1 MTDSTISNLP
11 AGAPA
16 QPSDQIPIARG
27 GANYSL
33 TAQDVANLAPA
44 DPGVPAYGSATNAT
58 QINNGSNGFGATNF
72 YGSYII
78 GGPNNSQDFYNSLN
92 WFDGTPQKFPWFS
105 GNAATIFE
113 LVDPYYGTSN
123 SLTVGYLNGS
133 TTNANPGLS
142 IQTGTYNDGNNWV
155 FDTAIS
161 YPSQLFMGT
170 NGTTPAL
177 TFWTANSTGAVGSTV
192 PFVQALAVDK
202 DGGVF
207 LGDATGGSCGIGAI
221 NTGNYY
227 LNGQKIAAG
236 VMVGTNVSFI
246 FYDNAPPSGFPG
258 YQDGGAAN
266 FIGNGQNNYIG
277 SATSGFGTGSYN
289 FIGCGTA
296 NTIANDTYENIGSF
310 IGAGLGNT
318 ITGGSDYSAII
329 AGNHNVISGSNGFIA
344 SGANNSVTGNTSS
357 ASGEYALADLDNT
370 TAIGANNTFG
380 AADAPVLGGAQ
391 TETVVYSKKIPT
403 ADTTT
408 TFDIAIPA
416 GLLATAD
423 LTYSGTGSAANN
435 SCLSGR
441 CFAFMNYGQSAN
453 PNQSLYVAS
462 IGSGANWS
470 VTIDANVSNTYFTV
484 TIITDGSMDTNWT
497 FALILTKTSQ
507 SLT

>member
-44 DPGVPAYGSATNAT
+44 EPGVPAYGSAANAT

-72 YGSYII
+72 YGSYKL
-78 GGPNNSQDFYNSLN
+78 GGPNNSDDFYNSLN
-92 WFDGTPQKFPWFS
+92 YYNGTAQQYPWFS
-105 GNAATIFE
+105 GSTGTIFE
-113 LVDPYYGTSN
+113 IVDSYTGNSN
-123 SLTVGYLNGS
+123 SLVAGKFYGS
-133 TTNANPGLS
+133 TTNSNPGLS
-142 IQTGTYNDGNNWV
+142 IQTGTYNDGSNWV
-155 FDTAIS
+155 FDTTIS

-177 TFWTANSTGAVGSTV
+177 TLWTTESTGAAGSTV

-202 DGGVF
+202 NGGVF
-207 LGDATGGSCGIGAI
+207 LGDATGGSFGIGSI
-221 NTGNYY
+221 NTANYY

-236 VMVGTNVSFI
+236 VTVGTNVSFI
-246 FYDNAPPSGFPG
+246 FYDTTPPSGFPG
-258 YQDGGAAN
+258 YLDNGLAN

-289 FIGCGTA
+289 FIGCGEG
-296 NTIANDTYENIGSF
+296 NTIANDTAANIGSF
-310 IGAGLGNT
+310 IGTGIGNT
-318 ITGGSDYSAII
+318 ISGGSDYSAII
-329 AGNHNVISGSNGFIA
+329 AGANNTISGSNSFIA
-344 SGANNSVTGNTSS
+344 SGTNNSVTGNTSS
-357 ASGEYALADLDNT
+357 ASGEYALADLYNT

-380 AADAPVLGGAQ
+380 AADTTVLGGAQ
-391 TETVVYSKKIPT
+391 TDTVVYSKKIPA

-408 TFDIAIPA
+408 TFNIGIPA

-435 SCLSGR
+435 SFLSGR
-441 CFAFMNYGQSAN
+441 AYCVVNSGQSSIAN
-453 PNQSLYVAS
+453 IPLYGSSA
-462 IGSGANWS
+462 GSGANWT
-470 VTIDANVSNTYFTV
+470 VTIDSGGGNTYFTV
-484 TIITDGSMDTNWT
+484 TITTDGSMDTNWT
-497 FALILTKTSQ
+497 FALVLTKTSQ